1 VRQAI
6 SKHLR
11 DFVAVIAIF
20 VVAAGVAAYILS
32 NQRFYLP
39 KWVPLIGKD
48 FYTLNADLQTAQAVT
63 PGQGQTVD
71 IAGVKVGEVSNVDLK
86 NGHGVV
92 TMKIYRR
99 YAKRIHRDASILL
112 RPKTGLKDMILE
124 LNPGTPAVPRE
135 KDGGTIPVSQTLP
148 DVNLDEIL
156 AQLDGDTRDYLKIL
170 LNAGGQ
176 GLRGNG
182 RNLSATFR
190 RFDPTA
196 RDTLKITSLL
206 AQRRRNLQRVVH
218 NFQLLSTALS
228 QRDADL
234 AGFVQ
239 STNAVFAHFAAQS
252 SNIQASLRELPP
264 TLQVT
269 QSALGK
275 TSRLASTLGTSLQA
289 LRPFARHLGPAL
301 VAVRPFLRQSTP
313 IIRDQLRPFSR
324 EALPVVRDLRPA
336 ITDLSALTP
345 NLVTITRVVNYLLNE
360 LAYNP
365 PGPEEGFLF
374 WTAWANHAGAS
385 VFSTQDAHGPIR
397 RGLFLTSCS
406 SITLLNQIASA
417 NPALQLL
424 LGLTNIPSSDVCPQ
438 QTSPFG

>member
-1 VRQAI
+1 MRQAI
-6 SKHLR
+6 SKHTR
-11 DFVAVIAIF
+11 DFLAVILLI
-20 VVAAGVAAYILS
+20 VVSAGVAAFILS

-39 KWVPLIGKD
+39 KWVPILGKD
-48 FYTLNADLQTAQAVT
+48 FYTLKGEFQTAQAVT

-86 NGHGVV
+86 NGRGVV
-92 TMKIYRR
+92 TMKISRKYSKV
-99 YAKRIHRDASILL
+99 YRDASILL

-124 LNPGTPAVPRE
+124 LDPGTSTAGAI
-135 KDGGTIPVSQTLP
+135 KDNGTVPVSQTLP

-170 LNAGGQ
+170 LGAGAQ
-176 GLRGNG
+176 GLHQNG

-190 RFDPTA
+190 RFEPTA
-196 RDTLKITSLL
+196 RDTLKITQLL
-206 AQRRRNLQRVVH
+206 AQRRANLQRVVH

-234 AGFVQ
+234 ASFVQ
-239 STNAVFAHFAAQS
+239 SSNAVFARFAAQS
-252 SNIQASLRELPP
+252 GNIQASLRELPP
-264 TLQVT
+264 TLNVT
-269 QSALGK
+269 QTALGK
-275 TSRLASTLGTSLQA
+275 ADTLARTLGTSLQA
-289 LRPFARHLGPAL
+289 LRPFARHLGPTL
-301 VAVRPFLRQSTP
+301 VALRPFLHDSTP

-324 EALPVVRDLRPA
+324 QALPVVRDLRPA

-345 NLVTITRVVNYLLNE
+345 DLVTVTRVVNYLLNE

-365 PGPEEGFLF
+365 PGPAEEGYLF
-374 WTAWANHAGAS
+374 WASWANHAGAS

-406 SITLLNQIASA
+406 SIALLNQIASA
-417 NPALQLL
+417 NQVLQLL
-424 LGLTNIPSSDVCPQ
+424 LGLTNIPSSSVCPS

>member
-6 SKHLR
+6 TKHLR
-11 DFVAVIAIF
+11 DFVAVVILIL
-20 VVAAGVAAYILS
+20 VAAGVAGYILS

-48 FYTLNADLQTAQAVT
+48 FYTLKGEFQTAQAVT

-86 NGHGVV
+86 NGRGVV
-92 TMKIYRR
+92 TMKIQRKYSKI
-99 YAKRIHRDASILL
+99 YHDASILL

-124 LNPGTPAVPRE
+124 LDPGHVTAGEV
-135 KDGGTIPVSQTLP
+135 KDNGTVPVSQTLP
-148 DVNLDEIL
+148 DINLDEIL
-156 AQLDGDTRDYLKIL
+156 AQLDGDTRDYLRIL
-170 LNAGGQ
+170 LGAGAQ
-176 GLRGNG
+176 GLRNNG
-182 RNLSATFR
+182 KSLSATFR
-190 RFDPTA
+190 RFEPTA
-196 RDTLKITSLL
+196 RDTLRITQLL
-206 AQRRRNLQRVVH
+206 AQRRHNLQRVVH

-228 QRDADL
+228 QRDDDL
-234 AGFVQ
+234 ASWVQ
-239 STNAVFAHFAAQS
+239 SSNAVFARFAAQD

-269 QSALGK
+269 QRALGK
-275 TSRLASTLGTSLQA
+275 ATTLARTLGTSLQS
-289 LRPFARHLGPAL
+289 LRPFARHLGPTL
-301 VAVRPFLRQSTP
+301 VAIRPFLRQSTP
-313 IIRDQLRPFSR
+313 IIRDQLRPFTR
-324 EALPVVRDLRPA
+324 QALPVVRDLRPA

-345 NLVTITRVVNYLLNE
+345 DLNTVARVVNYLFNE

-365 PGPEEGFLF
+365 PGDAEEGYLF
-374 WTAWANHAGAS
+374 WASWANHAGAS

-406 SITLLNQIASA
+406 SLTLLNTIAQA
-417 NPALQLL
+417 NPVLQLL
-424 LGLTNIPSSDVCPQ
+424 LGLTNIPSSSVCPA

>member
-1 VRQAI
+1 
-6 SKHLR
+6 
-11 DFVAVIAIF
+11 VAVILLI
-20 VVAAGVAAYILS
+20 VVSAGVAGYILS

-39 KWVPLIGKD
+39 KWFPVLGKD
-48 FYTLNADLQTAQAVT
+48 FYTLKGEFQTAQAVT

-86 NGHGVV
+86 NGRGVV
-92 TMKIYRR
+92 TMKIYRK
-99 YAKRIHRDASILL
+99 YSKIYRDASILL

-124 LNPGTPAVPRE
+124 LNPGSSTAGEIKDNGTVPV
-135 KDGGTIPVSQTLP
+135 GQTLP

-170 LNAGGQ
+170 LGAGAQ
-176 GLRGNG
+176 GLHQNG
-182 RNLSATFR
+182 QALSATLR
-190 RFDPTA
+190 RFEPTA
-196 RDTLKITSLL
+196 RDTGKITQLL
-206 AQRRRNLQRVVH
+206 AQRRANLQRVVH

-234 AGFVQ
+234 ASFVQ
-239 STNAVFAHFAAQS
+239 SSNAVFAHFAAQA
-252 SNIQASLRELPP
+252 SNIQDSLRELPP
-264 TLQVT
+264 TLNVT

-275 TSRLASTLGTSLQA
+275 ANTLARTLGTSLQA
-289 LRPFARHLGPAL
+289 LRPFARHLGPTL
-301 VAVRPFLRQSTP
+301 VAVRPFLHDSTP

-324 EALPVVRDLRPA
+324 QALPVVRDLRPA
-336 ITDLSALTP
+336 VTDLSKLTP
-345 NLVTITRVVNYLLNE
+345 NLITVTRVANYLLNE

-365 PGPEEGFLF
+365 PGSAEEGYLF

-406 SITLLNQIASA
+406 SISLLNTIANA
-417 NPALQLL
+417 NQVLQLL
-424 LGLTNIPSSDVCPQ
+424 LGLTNIPSSDVCPS
-438 QTSPFG
+438 QTSPNG